1 MKIRNHIAITRYA
14 STHPVSQRAE
24 RHGSRL
30 WLIVQLE
37 TQQLE
42 LKRHPD
48 HVLNN
53 CVVDLISDAFALCSS
68 LLKAKAEALC
78 PEARSS
84 PRHLNR
90 DAHQAKSQ

>member
-24 RHGSRL
+24 QRGSRL
-30 WLIVQLE
+30 WLIVQLK

-48 HVLNN
+48 HVLNDG
-53 CVVDLISDAFALCSS
+53 VMDLVSNAFALRSS
-68 LLKAKAEALC
+68 FLKAKAEALC
-78 PEARSS
+78 PVARSS

-90 DAHQAKSQ
+90 DAHQHKSQ